1 MKTSLFTLTK
11 SEQRI
16 VIVIMMLLLAGA
28 FARSYRNATFHVY
41 KEATTTAT
49 PKPLPAE
56 GEENP
61 PNGGKDD

>member
-1 MKTSLFTLTK
+1 MKTSLFTMTK

-16 VIVIMMLLLAGA
+16 VIVIMMVLIASA
-28 FARSYRNATFHVY
+28 FVRHYRDANFHVY
-41 KEATTTAT
+41 KQATTTAS